1 MADVFAKEEGWKV
14 RGITR
19 NPDKAQSRVCKEVEV
34 VKGDLDDKESLVE
47 AFKGAD
53 AIFTNTDFWGPFHNP
68 ATRAKVKPG
77 QTINEYCHDYELQ
90 QGKNVADAAATVD
103 GLERFVV
110 SAVCNAKK
118 WSKGKYTWVYHFDA
132 KAKIVEYIEETY
144 PKLAAKMSVVQIG
157 AYMTNW
163 KMGAKP
169 TKVCDTQPSNR
180 PDIIHVL

>member
-1 MADVFAKEEGWKV
+1 MADVFAKEKGWKV

-19 NPDKAQSRVCKEVEV
+19 NPDKAQSRVGKGVEV

-68 ATRAKVKPG
+68 TTRAKVKPG
-77 QTINEYCHDYELQ
+77 QTINEYCYDYELQ

-110 SAVCNAKK
+110 SAVCDAKK

-132 KAKIVEYIEETY
+132 KAKIVEYIKKTY
-144 PKLAAKMSVVQIG
+144 PELAAKMSVVQIG

-169 TKVCDTQPSNR
+169 TKVRDTQPSIYPN
-180 PDIIHVL
+180 IIHLF